1 MSLYWLWSYLIAF
14 WSTVVVNCAK
24 PVNWDNCWPP
34 QDWLAPSISDYIR
47 ARQHPYSEERKIL
60 ESVERSNGRHEHEM
74 DDRRTD
80 SP

>member
-1 MSLYWLWSYLIAF
+1 MGLYWFWSYLIAF

-47 ARQHPYSEERKIL
+47 ARQPPYSEERKIL
-60 ESVERSNGRHEHEM
+60 EQVNDGRHEM
-74 DDRRTD
+74 DDRRTE